1 MSRAGRP
8 CRLEPEEVD
17 VALQVVGVGLG
28 RTGTHSL
35 KLALE
40 QLLGAPCHHM
50 VEIFEHPEQI
60 PLWTAAA
67 EGHPDWDQVFKGYA
81 ATVDWPGA
89 GFWRQIVAQYPD
101 SVVLLSQRQSA
112 EAWWNSADRTIFTMF
127 NRIDIEPPDPPE
139 MVSWFDTVRGILARN
154 GVDPADETASK
165 KAYEGHLAAVR
176 AEVRPPRLV
185 EWTTGDGWGPLCGA
199 LGVPEPD
206 EPFPHVNTTEE
217 FRALFGLD
225 A

>member
-1 MSRAGRP
+1 
-8 CRLEPEEVD
+8 
-17 VALQVVGVGLG
+17 VALRVVGVGFG

-67 EGHPDWDQVFKGYA
+67 EGHPDWDRVFEGYA

-89 GFWRQIVAQYPD
+89 GFWRQLGDHFPD
-101 SVVLLSQRQSA
+101 AVVLLSKRQNADTWWTSA
-112 EAWWNSADRTIFTMF
+112 SRTIFTMF
-127 NRIDIEPPDPPE
+127 DRVDTGQPAPPE
-139 MVSWFDTVRGILARN
+139 IAPWLDTVRDILARN
-154 GVDPADETASK
+154 GVDPADESASK
-165 KAYEGHLAAVR
+165 KAYEAHLVAVR
-176 AEVRPPRLV
+176 AEVPPQRLV
-185 EWTTGDGWGPLCGA
+185 EWTTGDGWGPLCAA

-206 EPFPHVNTTEE
+206 ALFPHVNTTEE

-225 A
+225 T